1 MDAISSSFLQYT
13 FCTGRFFTGYTTFL
27 AYIVLPDTSILQFP
41 APITVA
47 RTVSSP
53 DMLGSGAVII
63 TGESAKKRN
72 ARMVTESI
80 AELAGEFVVASAGPD
95 LESLLPGKGS
105 GAALSQNEQI
115 ISE

>member
-1 MDAISSSFLQYT
+1 MTPF
-13 FCTGRFFTGYTTFL
+13 
-27 AYIVLPDTSILQFP
+27 IL
-41 APITVA
+41 
-47 RTVSSP
+47 
-53 DMLGSGAVII
+53 GWGALII
-63 TGESAKKRN
+63 TGQRPKKTH